1 MRSIGITLV
10 LLCVAGLVYEW
21 LLLRDSARAT
31 GRGAVGAWL
40 APVWPMLYGA
50 HGIWPWL
57 RFWAL
62 LALGSA
68 SLAALYI

>member
-10 LLCVAGLVYEW
+10 LLCVAGLTYAW
-21 LLLRDSARAT
+21 LLMRDSARAA

-40 APVWPMLYGA
+40 TPLWPLLYGA
-50 HGIWPWL
+50 DGIWPWI

-68 SLAALYI
+68 VFATLYF